1 LPNDRVRS
9 GKAQTD
15 QMFSGLPPKA
25 DSLPILELLPP
36 PALRERRHGGL
47 ARRLVTVHGHPKE
60 VYLVEID
67 RRVVKKICATGI
79 SPERP
84 PSRIREPPD
93 GQRPSVCCPR
103 SSIEVCAV
111 ASGALCKLPS
121 LFRCWSRELRCR
133 KINLA
138 GSGRTVPWRPC
149 E

>member
-1 LPNDRVRS
+1 
-9 GKAQTD
+9 
-15 QMFSGLPPKA
+15 MFSGLPPKA
-25 DSLPILELLPP
+25 EPRSIFELLPP
-36 PALRERRHGGL
+36 SALRERRHRGL
-47 ARRLVTVHGHPKE
+47 ARRLVAVHGHPQE

-67 RRVVKKICATGI
+67 RRVAKKICATGI

-93 GQRPSVCCPR
+93 GQRPSVCCRR

-111 ASGALCKLPS
+111 ASPARALCKLPS

-138 GSGRTVPWRPC
+138 GSGRQVPWRPC
-149 E
+149 A